1 MAADEAQL
9 LIEGVAK
16 QFGGVT
22 AVDDVSLAVR
32 RGEILS
38 VIGPNGAGKTSLL
51 NMVSGFY
58 RPDRGRIVFE
68 GGDITGLAPNRVA
81 ECGIART
88 FQNIALFKGMSVLD
102 NLMLGR
108 HVRMRS
114 GVFAS
119 FVYWGLAQKEE
130 IEHREKVE
138 DLLEFL
144 KLEDLRKQPT
154 GALSYGL
161 QKRVELG
168 RALALEPKVLLLDEP
183 MAGMNQEEKEDMARY
198 VLDVNEERGT
208 TVVLIEHDMG
218 VVMDISRRVAVLDRG
233 RVIAEGDPKAVQ
245 SDPEVIR
252 AYLGTKREPR
262 RTEAAA

>member
-1 MAADEAQL
+1 MAAGQVQL
-9 LIEGVAK
+9 RVDGVAK

-22 AVDDVSLAVR
+22 AVDEVSLEAR
-32 RGEILS
+32 EGEILS

-51 NMVSGFY
+51 NMISGFY
-58 RPDRGRIVFE
+58 QPDRGSVVFE
-68 GGDITGLAPNRVA
+68 GEDITRLAPSRIA
-81 ECGIART
+81 ERGVART
-88 FQNIALFKGMSVLD
+88 FQNIALFRGMTVLD

-119 FVYWGLAQKEE
+119 FVYWGFAQKEE
-130 IEHREKVE
+130 IAHREKVE

-144 KLEDLRKQPT
+144 KLEDLRKMPT

-168 RALALEPKVLLLDEP
+168 RALALEPRLLLLDEP
-183 MAGMNQEEKEDMARY
+183 MGGMNQEEKEDMARY

-208 TVVLIEHDMG
+208 TVILIEHDMG
-218 VVMDISRRVAVLDRG
+218 VVMDISRRVVVLDRG
-233 RVIAEGDPKAVQ
+233 RVIAEGDPRAVQ
-245 SDPEVIR
+245 TNPDVIH
-252 AYLGTKREPR
+252 AYLGAKYRGVQ
-262 RTEAAA
+262 AA

>member
-1 MAADEAQL
+1 LAAGEAQL
-9 LIEGVAK
+9 RVESVAK
-16 QFGGVT
+16 HFGGVM
-22 AVDDVSLAVR
+22 AVDEVSLEAR

-38 VIGPNGAGKTSLL
+38 IIGPNGAGKTSLL
-51 NMVSGFY
+51 NMISGFY
-58 RPDRGRIVFE
+58 RPDRGRIAFE
-68 GGDITGLAPNRVA
+68 GEDITGLSPSRVA
-81 ECGIART
+81 ERGIART

-108 HVRMRS
+108 HVRMHS

-119 FVYWGLAQKEE
+119 FVFWGLAQKEE
-130 IEHREKVE
+130 IAHREKVE

-218 VVMDISRRVAVLDRG
+218 VVMDISRRVVVLDRG
-233 RVIAEGDPKAVQ
+233 RVIAEGDPKDVQ
-245 SDPEVIR
+245 ANPEVIR
-252 AYLGTKREPR
+252 AYLGTKRADR
-262 RTEAAA
+262 AEAAA

>member
-1 MAADEAQL
+1 LTAGAVQL
-9 LIEGVAK
+9 RIDGVAK

-22 AVDDVSLAVR
+22 AVDEVSLEVR
-32 RGEILS
+32 QGEFLS

-58 RPDRGRIVFE
+58 RPDRGRITFE
-68 GGDITGLAPNRVA
+68 GEDITRLAPSRIA
-81 ECGIART
+81 ERGIART
-88 FQNIALFKGMSVLD
+88 FQNIALFRGMSVLD

-108 HVRMRS
+108 HVHMKS

-130 IEHREKVE
+130 IAHREKVE
-138 DLLEFL
+138 DLIEFL
-144 KLEDLRKQPT
+144 KLEDLRKLPT

-168 RALALEPKVLLLDEP
+168 RALALEPKLLLLDEP
-183 MAGMNQEEKEDMARY
+183 MSGMNQEEKEDMARY

-208 TVVLIEHDMG
+208 TIILIEHDMG
-218 VVMDISRRVAVLDRG
+218 VVMDISRRVVVLDRG
-233 RVIAEGDPKAVQ
+233 RVIAEGDPRSVQ
-245 SDPEVIR
+245 ANPEVIR
-252 AYLGTKREPR
+252 AYLGAKRLE
-262 RTEAAA
+262 EKAA